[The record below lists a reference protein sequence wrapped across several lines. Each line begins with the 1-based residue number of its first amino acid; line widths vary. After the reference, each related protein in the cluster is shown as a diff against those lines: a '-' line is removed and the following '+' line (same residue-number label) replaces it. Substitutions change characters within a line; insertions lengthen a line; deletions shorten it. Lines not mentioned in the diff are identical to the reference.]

1 MVDSFPNQKSGLL
14 RFLFLATSVICLI
27 AAVLFA
33 YRNFGGFGSETKI
46 VSAKKITFLIHL
58 QSDSD
63 EMIFSVFFE
72 LYPKEKKA
80 ALFFINPL
88 IAFEN
93 ETESLLEK
101 KGDAVGVLEKQLKD
115 TLGVSPTY
123 TVSVSETGFRK
134 IIDLFGGI
142 EIFLDPKSPSETLG
156 YKRMK
161 VLYTLDGEDAYDYI
175 SFLPDQKTLSYVQRM
190 DRQESLFLTFLES
203 FHEKRETISKANILY
218 LQTLVKSSIPSKD
231 WETLFDFL
239 KKERIHFGISELP
252 GEPILRTKSKDEYLK
267 ARQETVKVAFQKFS
281 SELRSVYFSDGDRAR
296 IEVLNGTAKNGLA
309 KYGKSLLNE
318 KRLKVLSVGNAWGS
332 DFSKTMILDRSGNTF
347 YADMISETFQG
358 RKVYHVLRKDLGL
371 DASVILGEDFQGNRP

>member
-14 RFLFLATSVICLI
+14 RFLFLTTSAICLI
-27 AAVLFA
+27 AIVLFA
-33 YRNFGGFGSETKI
+33 YRHFGGFGSETKI
-46 VSAKKITFLIHL
+46 ATAKKITFLIHL

-63 EMIFSVFFE
+63 EMIFSVFLE
-72 LYPKEKKA
+72 LYPREKKA

-101 KGDAVGVLEKQLKD
+101 KGGAVGVLEKQMKD
-115 TLGVSPTY
+115 TLGASPTY
-123 TVSVSETGFRK
+123 TVSVSESGFRK
-134 IIDLFGGI
+134 AIDLFGGI
-142 EIFLDPKSPSETLG
+142 EIFLDPKSPSETHS

-161 VLYTLDGEDAYDYI
+161 ALYTLDGEDAYDYA

-203 FHEKRETISKANILY
+203 FHEKRESISKANILY
-218 LQTLVKSSIPSKD
+218 LHGLFKSNIPTKD
-231 WETLFDFL
+231 WETLCDYL
-239 KKERIHFGISELP
+239 KKERIHYGISELP
-252 GEPILRTKSKDEYLK
+252 GEPILRAKSKDEFLK
-267 ARQETVKVAFQKFS
+267 AKQETVKVAFQKFS

-332 DFSKTMILDRSGNTF
+332 DFSKTMILDRSGNTM